1 MLHIHI
7 QITGIPKI
15 VMALVMAVVVYL
27 FGAKG
32 VHFNFTF
39 FIEAYKRK
47 SIHQH
52 QCMFLCLYINFRIF
66 ASVYMCIHLTIMCS
80 LYVCERVKGINK
92 K

>member
-15 VMALVMAVVVYL
+15 VMTMMTLVMAVVVYL

-52 QCMFLCLYINFRIF
+52 QYMYINFRIF
-66 ASVYMCIHLTIMCS
+66 ARVYMCIQLTIMCS